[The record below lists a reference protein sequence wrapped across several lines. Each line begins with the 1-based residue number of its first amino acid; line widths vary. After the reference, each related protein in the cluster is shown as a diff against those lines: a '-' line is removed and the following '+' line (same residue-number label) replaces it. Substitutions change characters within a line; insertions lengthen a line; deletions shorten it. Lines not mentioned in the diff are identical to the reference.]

1 MSKEWLQ
8 QEIIRLKQE
17 RQAVVLAHYYQIPE
31 IQEVADM
38 TGDSL
43 EMARY
48 AARIQN
54 AQVIVVCGV
63 RFMAETAKILNPLRK
78 VLIPEPEAGCS
89 LADSITPEQLRN
101 FICQHPGVP
110 VISYINCSAEIKAM
124 SDAVCTSSNAV
135 QVVKAVAGNGPAI
148 FVPDINLGK
157 YVQQQTGCELIL
169 WNGACIVHENFS
181 MDKILHLHKEHPHAK
196 FIAHPE
202 SQPHILRIA
211 SYIGSTKGMI
221 DFITRDD
228 AKAYIV
234 ATEAGIL
241 HQMRLQAPHKT
252 LIPAPA
258 YEDNACACS
267 ECPYMKMNTLEKLHR
282 SLNEEVYE
290 INLPHEVI
298 HKAALALNRMLNLT
312 DQPSASQF
320 VIKKPAT

>member
-78 VLIPEPEAGCS
+78 VLIPEPGWLFPGRLHHARTTS
-89 LADSITPEQLRN
+89 QFYLST
-101 FICQHPGVP
+101 PGVP

-241 HQMRLQAPHKT
+241 HQMRLQAPIRHSFPHRPTKIT
-252 LIPAPA
+252 PVPAA
-258 YEDNACACS
+258 NAR
-267 ECPYMKMNTLEKLHR
+267 T
-282 SLNEEVYE
+282 
-290 INLPHEVI
+290 
-298 HKAALALNRMLNLT
+298 
-312 DQPSASQF
+312 
-320 VIKKPAT
+320 